1 MSYSQLEDLR
11 KSNRLTINA
20 RGLLEGFKL
29 YLLMNN
35 RQNEYMSRL
44 VYVRKNIPET
54 EYSLYG
60 VKNMDEL
67 IVKLEKLY
75 ETDQVIRHAM

>member
-1 MSYSQLEDLR
+1 M
-11 KSNRLTINA
+11 
-20 RGLLEGFKL
+20 
-29 YLLMNN
+29 
-35 RQNEYMSRL
+35 
-44 VYVRKNIPET
+44 YVRKNIPET